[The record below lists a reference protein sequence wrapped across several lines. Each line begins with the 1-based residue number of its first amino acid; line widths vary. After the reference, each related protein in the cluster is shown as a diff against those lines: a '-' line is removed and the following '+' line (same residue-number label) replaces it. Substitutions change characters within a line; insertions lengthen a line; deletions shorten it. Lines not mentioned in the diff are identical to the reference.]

1 MAAKNQNRDIPRP
14 LSTSCKLSAT
24 GNVAEIMN
32 GFATISCAF
41 DDFFKSTKCKGYK
54 VPSQGK
60 ADETTGMQN
69 SRLG

>member
-1 MAAKNQNRDIPRP
+1 VQLAMLLKSGMVSPQFH
-14 LSTSCKLSAT
+14 
-24 GNVAEIMN
+24 VQ
-32 GFATISCAF
+32 F